1 MFEAVRRWRAAYT
14 GRMGE
19 VTVLVK
25 LTNYVD
31 RELADRGQD
40 IVPRTLEIRA
50 VVDTGAV
57 RSVIPASVAEQL
69 GVRVRPGRM
78 TTLADGRQV
87 SGGVAQGIVF
97 EIMGREAE
105 EEAIVLGNEVLIGQT
120 TLEST
125 DLVVD
130 CRSQEVRPNPEH
142 PDGPVWKVR

>member
-1 MFEAVRRWRAAYT
+1 M
-14 GRMGE
+14 
-19 VTVLVK
+19 
-25 LTNYVD
+25 
-31 RELADRGQD
+31 
-40 IVPRTLEIRA
+40 
-50 VVDTGAV
+50 
-57 RSVIPASVAEQL
+57 
-69 GVRVRPGRM
+69 
-78 TTLADGRQV
+78 

-97 EIMGREAE
+97 EIVGREAE